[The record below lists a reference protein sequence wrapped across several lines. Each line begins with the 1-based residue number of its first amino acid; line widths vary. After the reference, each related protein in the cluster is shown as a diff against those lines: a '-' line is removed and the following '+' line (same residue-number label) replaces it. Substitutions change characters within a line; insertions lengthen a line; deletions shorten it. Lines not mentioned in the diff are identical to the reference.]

1 MIICLFKYFSNLA
14 NKNDDHKVG
23 SKIWSEYYSY
33 MEKIKSV
40 ENYANYLHNLYNNN
54 DVDEFSLEQDNFIS
68 LIKSGNKAILNA
80 FIYKRLE
87 IEKNII

>member
-1 MIICLFKYFSNLA
+1 MITRL
-14 NKNDDHKVG
+14 G

-68 LIKSGNKAILNA
+68 LIKSGNKVELNA

>member
-1 MIICLFKYFSNLA
+1 
-14 NKNDDHKVG
+14 
-23 SKIWSEYYSY
+23 

-40 ENYANYLHNLYNNN
+40 ENYANYLHNLYNN
-54 DVDEFSLEQDNFIS
+54 DVDEFSLLEQDNFIS
-68 LIKSGNKAILNA
+68 LIKSGNKAELNA

>member
-1 MIICLFKYFSNLA
+1 MIICLFKDFSNLA

-33 MEKIKSV
+33 MEKIKSA
-40 ENYANYLHNLYNNN
+40 NYANYLHNLYNNN

-68 LIKSGNKAILNA
+68 LIKSRNKAELNEV
-80 FIYKRLE
+80 IYKRLK

>member
-1 MIICLFKYFSNLA
+1 
-14 NKNDDHKVG
+14 
-23 SKIWSEYYSY
+23 

-68 LIKSGNKAILNA
+68 LIKSGNKAELNA
-80 FIYKRLE
+80 FIYIKGL
-87 IEKNII
+87 KLKKT

>member
-1 MIICLFKYFSNLA
+1 
-14 NKNDDHKVG
+14 
-23 SKIWSEYYSY
+23 

-54 DVDEFSLEQDNFIS
+54 DVDEFSLLEQDNFIS
-68 LIKSGNKAILNA
+68 LIKSGNKAELNA

>member
-1 MIICLFKYFSNLA
+1 
-14 NKNDDHKVG
+14 
-23 SKIWSEYYSY
+23 

-68 LIKSGNKAILNA
+68 LIKSGNKVELNA